1 MENHWTWWHTTQ
13 LNKTQ
18 IFGILI
24 LVLVITWPEERIYLL
39 NLMRKFRERYHSM
52 ISPMSFMFL
61 VWRPIFWVLDNLWR
75 KATGLALETS
85 RYWSQMLGEANLWVS
100 MKMNRML
107 SFFIH
112 HETPK
117 CLNALNNNKDQL
129 WYLRYGHLSFESLK
143 ELGRKKMVYDLPYI

>member
-1 MENHWTWWHTTQ
+1 
-13 LNKTQ
+13 
-18 IFGILI
+18 
-24 LVLVITWPEERIYLL
+24 
-39 NLMRKFRERYHSM
+39 M

-75 KATGLALETS
+75 KATRLALETS

>member
-13 LNKTQ
+13 LNKNQ

-75 KATGLALETS
+75 KATRLALETS
-85 RYWSQMLGEANLWVS
+85 RYWSQMLGEATLWVS

-107 SFFIH
+107 SFFHPSWNAKVFECIKQQQRPVVVF
-112 HETPK
+112 EVWTP
-117 CLNALNNNKDQL
+117 
-129 WYLRYGHLSFESLK
+129 
-143 ELGRKKMVYDLPYI
+143 